1 MNHPL
6 KNKKINI
13 GFTILTRS
21 EIESDF
27 KKKDI
32 YERLKQYHNLTS
44 LRIERNKGKVKKL
57 IDNFKTPER

>member
-32 YERLKQYHNLTS
+32 
-44 LRIERNKGKVKKL
+44 
-57 IDNFKTPER
+57 